1 MYSQAEKQLAAVMQ
15 QGKALLTGGKTGLE
29 KECLRMA
36 VGGGIAQT
44 PHPQS
49 LGSALTNPCIT
60 TDYSEAL
67 LEFITPPLEG
77 PQAAISFLQ
86 DITHFVYSRL
96 DEELLWTA
104 SMPCVL
110 AGESSIPIA
119 RYGDSNIGTMKT
131 VYRRGLGHRY
141 GRMMQVIAGGHYNY
155 SFPDSFWTIWQSIK
169 GDSQPTQD
177 FISASYFHLVRNLQ
191 RHGWLIP
198 FLFGSSPAVC
208 KSFMDGHAIKLS
220 EFNENTCY
228 EPYAT
233 SLRMCDIGYQ
243 NSREEESGFKANY
256 DSLQLYTDSLLQ
268 TIKTPCKEHEKIGVK
283 VDGEYRQLSANI
295 LQIENEYYSS
305 VRPKQVPDE
314 NEMPALALQRR
325 GVRYVE
331 LRSLDINMH
340 NPLGISL
347 EQCRFLETFMAFCLF
362 HESPL
367 INQDERREIDRNL
380 NDAAY
385 RGREPGLKLHN
396 QGKPVLLT
404 EWATAICSSMQG
416 FAECL
421 DQTESETPYQ
431 AALSTQAEIVRH
443 PDMTPS
449 ARILEEMRER
459 DEGFFHYSKR
469 VSEQHRAYFAQ
480 LPIPGNR
487 FDELDREA
495 RDSIAKQAAIEAA
508 DQVSFDKFLEDY
520 FAQAG

>member
-1 MYSQAEKQLAAVMQ
+1 MYEQAEKQLADILQ
-15 QGKALLTGGKTGLE
+15 HGKAPLTGGMTGLE

-36 VGGGIAQT
+36 SGGSIAQT
-44 PHPQS
+44 PHPQN
-49 LGSALTNPCIT
+49 LGSALTNTVIT

-67 LEFITPPLEG
+67 LEFITPPLAG
-77 PQAAISFLQ
+77 PAAAISFLH

-110 AGESSIPIA
+110 SGESSIPIA
-119 RYGDSNIGTMKT
+119 RYGSSNLGTMKT
-131 VYRRGLGHRY
+131 VYRRGLGYRY

-155 SFPDSFWTIWQSIK
+155 SFPDNFWPLWQSVK
-169 GDSQPTQD
+169 GDSQPAQE
-177 FISASYFHLVRNLQ
+177 FISTAYFHLVRNLQ

-198 FLFGSSPAVC
+198 YLFGSSPSVC
-208 KSFMDGHAIKLS
+208 KSFMDGQPIKLS

-243 NSREEESGFKANY
+243 NSREEKTGFKANY
-256 DSLQLYTDSLLQ
+256 DSLQSYTDSLLQ
-268 TIKTPCKEHEKIGVK
+268 TIRTPCKEHEKIGIK
-283 VDGEYRQLSANI
+283 VDGIHRQLNANI

-305 VRPKQVPDE
+305 VRPKQVADN

-340 NPLGISL
+340 DPLGISL

-362 HESPL
+362 HESP
-367 INQDERREIDRNL
+367 IISSDERGEIDRNL
-380 NDAAY
+380 NDACY
-385 RGREPGLKLHN
+385 RGREPGLKLYQ

-404 EWATAICSSMQG
+404 EWASSICSVMQG
-416 FAECL
+416 FAQCL
-421 DQTESETPYQ
+421 DQGEADSVYQ
-431 AALSTQAEIVRH
+431 DALAKQAEAVRH

-449 ARILEEMRER
+449 ARILDEMREHK
-459 DEGFFHYSKR
+459 EGFFHYSKR
-469 VSEQHRAYFAQ
+469 ISEQHRAYFSQ
-480 LPIPGNR
+480 LPLPGNR

-495 RDSIAKQAAIEAA
+495 RDSISRQAAIEAA
-508 DQVSFDKFLEDY
+508 DQVSFDSFLKDY
-520 FAQAG
+520 FAQAD